1 MSKKSSFNEHAFSLQ
16 ASTASSASRL
26 AGLYGGLGCRAPRRR
41 FQLRYWIV
49 REVSLPSSTLLELF
63 LHRCCTLYSVHESTV
78 SLFFVSPE
86 DREKGKRSA
95 LCLQSVSQYV
105 PTSSREWTCLV
116 RSHAALLECE
126 RVNFT
131 VSLFR
136 SLNHSLW
143 ENACNIPNKR
153 ACYYITRRTA
163 PLARLLLRYVAEEE
177 SESGSYYPDVGTCD
191 DPDAA
196 LEIQGQCVLIVDFN
210 TCDESPAA
218 RVLPSLVGISALTL
232 AAAATLIFVAFV
244 DASLP

>member
-1 MSKKSSFNEHAFSLQ
+1 MLAVRVSICPDEFARVDVFGEIACCLVGMRTREFHCFSL
-16 ASTASSASRL
+16 SL
-26 AGLYGGLGCRAPRRR
+26 A
-41 FQLRYWIV
+41 Q
-49 REVSLPSSTLLELF
+49 
-63 LHRCCTLYSVHESTV
+63 
-78 SLFFVSPE
+78 SLFV
-86 DREKGKRSA
+86 G
-95 LCLQSVSQYV
+95 
-105 PTSSREWTCLV
+105 
-116 RSHAALLECE
+116 
-126 RVNFT
+126 
-131 VSLFR
+131 
-136 SLNHSLW
+136 
-143 ENACNIPNKR
+143 NACNIPNKR